1 MRRLVA
7 LGILTAVFVGTAA
20 ATPAAACDCGGVT
33 PPPGETVEVLGERA
47 IMSLTEGVQQ
57 LDILFDL
64 KSTTASTGLIIPTP
78 TPATVTAGE
87 RERFDRLESAMLPR
101 ASYYDDWWGFDTA
114 FRNPANE
121 SATAPQ
127 VLDRVRI
134 GDVVAVT
141 LAASDAAGLTLW
153 LIENEY
159 ALPDGSNALFA
170 PYIADGWSFV
180 AVKLDAERQLSGT
193 IDPIRLS
200 FPTETMVFP
209 LRLSAQSVDPVSLR
223 LYVLA
228 EGRVDVTRAKAP
240 GSAVNAAQRTIWA
253 GELDATVDEV
263 APYLTVTDLL
273 FEDPE
278 GQITDDLSVVPA
290 VANDDIIPTVDVARP
305 VTLLGVPFG
314 SLVVGW
320 VLLGALLVGGIIIG
334 RTRTR

>member
-7 LGILTAVFVGTAA
+7 LGVLTAVLVGTATA
-20 ATPAAACDCGGVT
+20 APAFACVCGGVT
-33 PPPGETVEVLGERA
+33 PPPGETVEVTGERA
-47 IMSLTEGVQQ
+47 ILSLTEGVQQ

-64 KSTTASTGLIIPTP
+64 DSTTASTGLIIPTP

-87 RERFDRLESAMLPR
+87 RERFDRLEAAMLPR
-101 ASYYDDWWGFDTA
+101 ASYYDDWWGFDAA
-114 FRNPANE
+114 FRAPATE
-121 SATAPQ
+121 SATAPR

-153 LIENEY
+153 LGENGY
-159 ALPDGSNALFA
+159 ALPDGSSALFA
-170 PYIADGWSFV
+170 PYIADNWSFV
-180 AVKLDAERQLSGT
+180 AVKLVSEQQLTGT
-193 IDPIRLS
+193 
-200 FPTETMVFP
+200 
-209 LRLSAQSVDPVSLR
+209 VDPVRLTFATDTMVLPLRMSARSVEPVAMR

-253 GELDATVDEV
+253 GELEGSLGEV
-263 APYLTVTDLL
+263 APYLTVTDLR
-273 FEDPE
+273 FDDPE

-290 VANDDIIPTVDVARP
+290 VANDDIIPTVAIARP
-305 VTLLGVPFG
+305 VELLGVPFG
-314 SLVVGW
+314 SLLVGW
-320 VLLGALLVGGIIIG
+320 VVLGFLLVGGIIVG